1 MFLHDIVSELTA
13 EEARKSF
20 KHAIKENDDDL
31 FAPSDRI
38 EKIDRARKDPWAAY
52 EYARDMLTARWPAA
66 EPVIMRKPRPAY
78 MYALKV
84 IKGRWPEAEPRIMRD
99 PEYAY
104 EYARYVIRGRW
115 PEAEPAIMQDQDPG
129 WAYLYAKDVI
139 GGRWPEA
146 EPVIKKNPWAAYVYA
161 KDVIGGRWPEAEPVI
176 KKSRKYWKDYKQ
188 DLNISG
194 KLKEN
199 DDDLFA
205 ADRKTA
211 DPWVTHY
218 IGNPIVGYARIIPD
232 LHSRWKYDPEDLHPE
247 EQKFYHMAGE
257 RVPVM
262 DWSERT
268 HFAVIMIGAAH
279 PLRVKTWMLDNV
291 DIDLSLR
298 QQDNDDDELAENDD
312 DLFTNTK
319 TLRERL
325 IVFLKEYSRDAES
338 LASNEDEYE
347 QYYREEADIALK
359 VVDVFLKSGLLEG
372 IHAFLKFNSTMSG
385 NPGQMMEENTGIT
398 VADLIEL
405 KSSIN
410 EESDDDLFADRT
422 VINPVSLARGIV
434 QVAEEFEERA
444 DRVSTWAAAELYRDD
459 AAILR
464 FAARACKS
472 GIRACM
478 KELEAIDTTNWEYL
492 EEVLQ
497 QDFDID
503 LLSLYDQYE
512 NGGLTESVTESDDDL
527 FADRGLSI
535 INLPKL
541 TTPSL
546 ENLFYAFSF
555 ETRPDYLPKTRMMMR
570 KIAREFARR
579 GRPLSD
585 AVLQQHDLQ
594 DEQ

>member
-20 KHAIKENDDDL
+20 KHAI
-31 FAPSDRI
+31 
-38 EKIDRARKDPWAAY
+38 
-52 EYARDMLTARWPAA
+52 
-66 EPVIMRKPRPAY
+66 
-78 MYALKV
+78 
-84 IKGRWPEAEPRIMRD
+84 
-99 PEYAY
+99 
-104 EYARYVIRGRW
+104 
-115 PEAEPAIMQDQDPG
+115 
-129 WAYLYAKDVI
+129 
-139 GGRWPEA
+139 
-146 EPVIKKNPWAAYVYA
+146 
-161 KDVIGGRWPEAEPVI
+161 
-176 KKSRKYWKDYKQ
+176 
-188 DLNISG
+188 
-194 KLKEN
+194 KEN

-312 DLFTNTK
+312 DLFANSSRLLDEKLIMLVTMWAKAN
-319 TLRERL
+319 REDQL
-325 IVFLKEYSRDAES
+325 EIEDDI
-338 LASNEDEYE
+338 NDEYG
-347 QYYREEADIALK
+347 YAISRLDGLYVAAGDYHDIELY
-359 VVDVFLKSGLLEG
+359 DEG
-372 IHAFLKFNSTMSG
+372 TGSVLYFTDRNGIVEPSG
-385 NPGQMMEENTGIT
+385 NPAGDLNEN
-398 VADLIEL
+398 
-405 KSSIN
+405 
-410 EESDDDLFADRT
+410 DDDLFAPSKRLT
-422 VINPVSLARGIV
+422 NPILMARGIV
-434 QVAEEFEERA
+434 QVADDFDDRA
-444 DRVSTWAAAELYRDD
+444 DRMATWAAAESYRDD
-459 AAILR
+459 ASILR
-464 FAARACKS
+464 FAARACSS
-472 GIRACM
+472 GGLRACM
-478 KELEAIDTTNWEYL
+478 KELMTIDDPDTWEYL
-492 EEVLQ
+492 EQTLA

-503 LLSLYDQYE
+503 LSSLYDQYE
-512 NGGLTESVTESDDDL
+512 NGGLTESITESDDDL
-527 FADRGLSI
+527 FADRGLST

-585 AVLQQHDLQ
+585 AVLQQYDLQ

>member
-1 MFLHDIVSELTA
+1 MFLHDIVGDLTA

-20 KHAIKENDDDL
+20 KQPI
-31 FAPSDRI
+31 
-38 EKIDRARKDPWAAY
+38 
-52 EYARDMLTARWPAA
+52 
-66 EPVIMRKPRPAY
+66 
-78 MYALKV
+78 
-84 IKGRWPEAEPRIMRD
+84 
-99 PEYAY
+99 
-104 EYARYVIRGRW
+104 
-115 PEAEPAIMQDQDPG
+115 
-129 WAYLYAKDVI
+129 
-139 GGRWPEA
+139 
-146 EPVIKKNPWAAYVYA
+146 
-161 KDVIGGRWPEAEPVI
+161 
-176 KKSRKYWKDYKQ
+176 
-188 DLNISG
+188 
-194 KLKEN
+194 KEN

-298 QQDNDDDELAENDD
+298 QQDNNDDELAENDD

-325 IVFLKEYSRDAES
+325 IVFLKEYSWDAES
-338 LASNEDEYE
+338 LASNKDEYE
-347 QYYREEADIALK
+347 QYYREEADMALK
-359 VVDVFLKSGLLEG
+359 VVDVFLKSGLLDG
-372 IHAFLKFNSTMSG
+372 VHAFLKFNSTMSG

-410 EESDDDLFADRT
+410 EESDDDLFAPSDRIEQIERARKDPEWAYEYARDKLRGRWPDAEPYIMRDPYWAQEYADR
-422 VINPVSLARGIV
+422 VIKGRWPEAEPVIMQDPMSAYFYACLTIGGRWLEAEPVILQSQSEWANGYKEHFNIQDDLTENDDDLFAPSKRLTNPMLMARGIV
-434 QVAEEFEERA
+434 QVADDFDDRA
-444 DRVSTWAAAELYRDD
+444 DRMATWAAAESYRDD
-459 AAILR
+459 ASILR
-464 FAARACKS
+464 FAARACSS
-472 GIRACM
+472 GGLRACM
-478 KELEAIDTTNWEYL
+478 KELSAIDDANTWDYII
-492 EEVLQ
+492 EVLQ

-503 LLSLYDQYE
+503 LSRLYDQYE
-512 NGGLTESVTESDDDL
+512 NGELTESIEEPESDDDL

-570 KIAREFARR
+570 KIAREFKRR

>member
-1 MFLHDIVSELTA
+1 V
-13 EEARKSF
+13 F
-20 KHAIKENDDDL
+20 K
-31 FAPSDRI
+31 
-38 EKIDRARKDPWAAY
+38 
-52 EYARDMLTARWPAA
+52 
-66 EPVIMRKPRPAY
+66 
-78 MYALKV
+78 
-84 IKGRWPEAEPRIMRD
+84 
-99 PEYAY
+99 
-104 EYARYVIRGRW
+104 
-115 PEAEPAIMQDQDPG
+115 
-129 WAYLYAKDVI
+129 
-139 GGRWPEA
+139 GRWPEA
-146 EPVIKKNPWAAYVYA
+146 EPVIMRDPCEAMRYA
-161 KDVIGGRWPEAEPVI
+161 RDVIKGRWLEAEPVI
-176 KKSRKYWKDYKQ
+176 RQSEWEKIYRWHFDMR
-188 DLNISG
+188 G

-312 DLFTNTK
+312 DLFATSNRLAPQRLMMMVTNWATAN
-319 TLRERL
+319 REDQLELEERINNEYGYAISRL
-325 IVFLKEYSRDAES
+325 DGPY
-338 LASNEDEYE
+338 
-347 QYYREEADIALK
+347 
-359 VVDVFLKSGLLEG
+359 
-372 IHAFLKFNSTMSG
+372 
-385 NPGQMMEENTGIT
+385 
-398 VADLIEL
+398 VAAGDYHDIEL
-405 KSSIN
+405 YDEGTGSVLYFTDRNGIVEPSYNPASDLN
-410 EESDDDLFADRT
+410 ENDDDLFANRT

-434 QVAEEFEERA
+434 QVAEEFEDRA
-444 DRVSTWAAAELYRDD
+444 DRVSTWAAAESYRDD

-472 GIRACM
+472 GLRACM
-478 KELEAIDTTNWEYL
+478 KELEAIDDINVWEYL
-492 EEVLQ
+492 EETLQ
-497 QDFDID
+497 QDFGID
-503 LLSLYDQYE
+503 LSSLYDQYE
-512 NGGLTESVTESDDDL
+512 NGDLPESVTESDDDL

-555 ETRPDYLPKTRMMMR
+555 ETRPDYLPKTRMMMK
-570 KIAREFARR
+570 KIAREFKRR